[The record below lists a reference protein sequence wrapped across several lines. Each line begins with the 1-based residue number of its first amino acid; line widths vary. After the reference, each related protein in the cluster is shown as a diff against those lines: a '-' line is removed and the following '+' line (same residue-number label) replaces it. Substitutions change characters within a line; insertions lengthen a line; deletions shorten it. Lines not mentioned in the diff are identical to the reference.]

1 MRGNETRRRRG
12 ETRDNVRVLGIDCG
26 TTRTGYGVVESRGPA
41 CRALS
46 FGVIRASARQ
56 TLAQRLKHIHR
67 ELEKLIRR
75 FDPDAVAVEEVFQAF
90 NVKSAMQLNQVRGV
104 VLLAAARAQRP
115 VREYSALVVKKSVV
129 GYGRAE
135 KHQVQHMVQR
145 LLALPEPPEPADASD
160 ALAVALCHLH
170 HERALRPPTP
180 TSF

>member
-1 MRGNETRRRRG
+1 M
-12 ETRDNVRVLGIDCG
+12 LGIDCG
-26 TTRTGYGVVESRGPA
+26 TTSTGYGIVESQGQV

-46 FGVIRASARQ
+46 FGVIRASAR
-56 TLAQRLKHIHR
+56 LPLPQRLKHIHR
-67 ELEKLIRR
+67 QLEKLLRR

-115 VREYSALVVKKSVV
+115 VREYSALVVKGSVV

-145 LLALPEPPEPADASD
+145 LLALPQPPEPADASD
-160 ALAVALCHLH
+160 ALAVALCHIH
-170 HERALRPPTP
+170 HEGALRP
-180 TSF
+180 SASAGS